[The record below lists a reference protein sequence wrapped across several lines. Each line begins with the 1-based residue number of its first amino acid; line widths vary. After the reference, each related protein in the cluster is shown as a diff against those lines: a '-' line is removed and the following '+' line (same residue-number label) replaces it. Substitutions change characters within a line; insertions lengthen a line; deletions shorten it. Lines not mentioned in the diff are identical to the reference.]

1 MTQETSGNTVSR
13 LLLGQHLRQLR
24 EQRGIHSEDAAGEV
38 GVARATLWR
47 MEKGDNRCRYKPG
60 DVEMLG
66 RLYGADQATVQN
78 LIDLAKATRARSWI
92 AAYRDMLPDLL
103 ETYIDLEG
111 YATRIRVYAASLVP
125 DLLQDEDYAKVLIR
139 ASRHLSNIDVR
150 KHTQIRMNRQRVL
163 TEDPAATTFEFII
176 DEAVLGR
183 TIGEPTI
190 MLAQLRQ
197 LLGSA
202 DLPNVTIRMV
212 PYRAGMYAGL
222 ETSSFAILE
231 FPTDPQFGSLP
242 ATVHITRLGEH
253 LLLDKKRDVEAYEER
268 WNDIRAH
275 TLDDRT
281 SKHLIQETIQQF
293 EQ

>member
-1 MTQETSGNTVSR
+1 MAPETTGNTVSR

-47 MEKGDNRCRYKPG
+47 MEKGDSRCRYKPG

-66 RLYGADQATVQN
+66 RLYGADQATLQT

-92 AAYRDMLPDLL
+92 AAYRDMLPALL

-111 YATRIRVYAASLVP
+111 YATRMRVFAAGLVP

-139 ASRHLSNIDVR
+139 SSRHLSNIDVR

-163 TEDPAATTFEFII
+163 TEDPESTLFEFII

-183 TIGEPTI
+183 TVGEPTI

-197 LLGSA
+197 LLDSA
-202 DLPNVTIRMV
+202 ELPNVTVRMV

-222 ETSSFAILE
+222 ETGSFAILE

-242 ATVHITRLGEH
+242 TTVHITRLGEH
-253 LLLDKKRDVEAYEER
+253 LLLDKKRDVEQYEER

-275 TLDDRT
+275 TLDNRT
-281 SKHLIQETIQQF
+281 SKHLIMETIQQF
-293 EQ
+293 ER

>member
-1 MTQETSGNTVSR
+1 MAGNTVSR

-24 EQRGIHSEDAAGEV
+24 EQKGIHSEDAAGEV

-66 RLYGADQATVQN
+66 RLYGADKGTVTN
-78 LIDLAKATRARSWI
+78 LVDLAKATRARSWI
-92 AAYRDMLPDLL
+92 AAYRDILPAAL
-103 ETYIDLEG
+103 ETYIDLESF
-111 YATRIRVYAASLVP
+111 ATRMRVYSTALVP

-163 TEDPAATTFEFII
+163 TEDPTRTTFEFII
-176 DEAVLGR
+176 DEAVLSRG
-183 TIGEPTI
+183 IGEPAITVQ
-190 MLAQLRQ
+190 QLRQ
-197 LLGSA
+197 LVAASQ
-202 DLPNVTIRMV
+202 LPNVTFRVV

-222 ETSSFAILE
+222 ETGSFTLLE

-242 ATVHITRLGEH
+242 TTVHVNRLGEH
-253 LLLDKKRDVEAYEER
+253 QLLDKARDVEQYEER

-281 SKHLIQETIQQF
+281 SRHLVLETIQQF

>member
-1 MTQETSGNTVSR
+1 MPEEMAGNTVSR

-24 EQRGIHSEDAAGEV
+24 EQKGIHSEDAAGEV

-66 RLYGADQATVQN
+66 RLYGADKGTVQN
-78 LIDLAKATRARSWI
+78 LIDLAKGTRARSWI
-92 AAYRDMLPDLL
+92 AAYRDILPTAL
-103 ETYIDLEG
+103 ETFIDLESF
-111 YATRIRVYAASLVP
+111 ATRIRVYATALVP

-163 TEDPAATTFEFII
+163 TEDPTRTTFEFII
-176 DEAVLGR
+176 DEAVLSRG
-183 TIGEPTI
+183 IGEPAI
-190 MLAQLRQ
+190 MVQQLRQ
-197 LLGSA
+197 LIAISE
-202 DLPNVTIRMV
+202 LPNVTFRVV

-222 ETSSFAILE
+222 ETGSFTILE

-242 ATVHITRLGEH
+242 TTIHVNRLGEH
-253 LLLDKKRDVEAYEER
+253 QLLDKARDVEQYEER

-281 SKHLIQETIQQF
+281 SRHLLLETIHQY
-293 EQ
+293 ER